1 MKQEPIAS
9 SSPPCM
15 LAERHRDII
24 WHEPAPESHALL
36 SGLSHCFGIHL
47 SNDSDS
53 PQQRF
58 VSELGGLFQ
67 KCRVD
72 AETDLER
79 HNRPWGNVYL
89 IQHGVLRL
97 FRESL
102 AGKVAIHHFFTE
114 GDLIWPVFGRSRTS
128 RNTLCL
134 TAVTPATLWVAD
146 FSSFRAAVQ
155 AQGDGA
161 WEKFAIVLTEEVAE
175 LTSMREFRKQTMPAQ
190 ERYRLLLDEYPELI
204 KRVPDNQLASWLGVV
219 PATFSRLK
227 KATGNGRS
235 SG

>member
-1 MKQEPIAS
+1 MKHQPVTTTS
-9 SSPPCM
+9 SAPCL
-15 LAERHRDII
+15 LAEKHRDII
-24 WHEPAPESHALL
+24 WHESAPESHALL

-47 SNDSDS
+47 NNEGDD
-53 PQQRF
+53 PDQRF
-58 VSELGGLFQ
+58 LNQLGSLFH

-72 AETDLER
+72 AETALER

-97 FRESL
+97 FRESQT
-102 AGKVAIHHFFTE
+102 GKVAIHHFFAE
-114 GDLIWPVFGRSRTS
+114 GDLIWPVFGRSRTM

-134 TAVTPATLWVAD
+134 TSVSPATLWVAD
-146 FSSFRAAVQ
+146 FTAFRAAVQ
-155 AQGDGA
+155 ARGDGA

-175 LTSMREFRKQTMPAQ
+175 LTSMREFRKQTMPAK
-190 ERYRLLLDEYPELI
+190 ERYELLLEEYPELI

-227 KATGNGRS
+227 KATGQG
-235 SG
+235 